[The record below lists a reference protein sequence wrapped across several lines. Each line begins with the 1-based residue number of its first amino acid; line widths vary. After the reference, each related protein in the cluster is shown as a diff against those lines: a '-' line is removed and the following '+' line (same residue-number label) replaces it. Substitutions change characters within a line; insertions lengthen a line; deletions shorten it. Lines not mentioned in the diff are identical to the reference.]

1 MPIVLDDVE
10 SNDTASEA
18 DFSDFLADI
27 VNQDADSLD
36 DLEASSKAT
45 TLFNPS
51 PPHLCGVESDASRA
65 AKLCKLGDTETEMTV
80 AENGRNSSKRKT
92 RKKHRQ
98 SQSKCQ
104 IHSLLSICLTPY
116 R

>member
-18 DFSDFLADI
+18 DFNDFHADI
-27 VNQDADSLD
+27 VNQDTDSLD

-45 TLFNPS
+45 TPFNPS
-51 PPHLCGVESDASRA
+51 PPYLCGVESDASRA
-65 AKLCKLGDTETEMTV
+65 AKLCKLGDAETEMTV
-80 AENGRNSSKRKT
+80 AKNGRNSSKRKT
-92 RKKHRQ
+92 RKKRRQ

-104 IHSLLSICLTPY
+104 IYSLLSTCLTPY
-116 R
+116 S